1 MLAYRH
7 GFHAGAAADVFKH
20 SALIHCLR
28 HLVQKE
34 KPCLFVDTHAGA
46 GSYNLAEGFSAQSG
60 EWKNGIGKIA
70 AGGQVNGPLPAMLEK
85 YREIC
90 GAGTGADAGVY
101 PGSPEIMAR
110 FLRPEDRLVCFELHP
125 GDFDSLSERF
135 NSSEVRAEA
144 RKEDGLAGLLSLLP
158 PPSRRGL
165 IFIDP
170 SYEIKDDFDTIPGML
185 QKALKRFSGGMYIV
199 WYPLLETYPAEDF
212 AERLMG
218 LYRGNRCRA
227 ELHHADK
234 TAPPANSP
242 RGFYG
247 SGLVIFNPPWTLR
260 PELENTLPA
269 LAALYGNPGKWLLQ
283 WEEKA

>member
-20 SALIHCLR
+20 SVLIHCLA

-34 KPCLFVDTHAGA
+34 GPCLFVDTHAGA
-46 GSYNLAEGFSAQSG
+46 GSYNLSEGFSARSG
-60 EWKNGIGKIA
+60 EWKNGIGKLT
-70 AGGQVNGPLPAMLEK
+70 AGNGPLPPMLEA

-90 GAGTGADAGVY
+90 GMGTGTDASTGVY
-101 PGSPEIMAR
+101 PGSPEIIAR
-110 FLRPEDRLVCFELHP
+110 FLRPQDRLVCFELHP
-125 GDFDSLSERF
+125 ADFLALSQRF
-135 NSSEVRAEA
+135 NGGGIKAEA
-144 RKEDGLAGLLSLLP
+144 RKEDGLAGLPGLLP

-170 SYEIKDDFDTIPGML
+170 SYEIKDDFDTIPGAL
-185 QKALKRFSGGMYIV
+185 QKALKRFSGGVYII
-199 WYPLLETYPAEDF
+199 WYPLLETYSAENF
-212 AERLMG
+212 ARRLMD
-218 LYRGNRCRA
+218 LYPGNRCRA

-234 TAPPANSP
+234 NAPPGASP

-247 SGLVIFNPPWTLR
+247 SGLVILNPVWTLR
-260 PELENTLPA
+260 PALETTLPA
-269 LAALYGNPGKWLLQ
+269 LAALLGNPGQWMLQ